1 MAAFELAYEARG
13 LWVPHVGWSDSFE
26 GVDNAAVA
34 AALPSLLTR
43 RTDEF
48 LSSKRSSALRPRGT
62 RGQQQPVTARLDWKS
77 STEEA
82 GSTRTLED
90 FNGAQGGEDEGDD
103 TSVATNGVFEDVKG
117 ALADDGSPRP
127 PAGDGSG
134 HDPECLSG
142 VRRGKA
148 RSLATKL
155 QR

>member
-82 GSTRTLED
+82 GSTRYRRE
-90 FNGAQGGEDEGDD
+90 GA
-103 TSVATNGVFEDVKG
+103 K
-117 ALADDGSPRP
+117 SPREQP
-127 PAGDGSG
+127 SIGFWRTSTGHKAARTRETTQVWRRMGS
-134 HDPECLSG
+134 S
-142 VRRGKA
+142 RM
-148 RSLATKL
+148 
-155 QR
+155 